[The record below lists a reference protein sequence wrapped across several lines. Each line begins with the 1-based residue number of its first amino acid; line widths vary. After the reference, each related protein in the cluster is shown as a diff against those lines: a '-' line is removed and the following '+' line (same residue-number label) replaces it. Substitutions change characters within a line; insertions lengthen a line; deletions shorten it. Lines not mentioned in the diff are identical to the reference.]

1 MTTWKSRICS
11 VSHLILERW
20 TGDGLV
26 LDQVHLQLVHRVL
39 QDGGE
44 VGSIVSVTLVLLRRD
59 GVDLPPGSLKLRQWR
74 VIWKTI

>member
-1 MTTWKSRICS
+1 MCS

-26 LDQVHLQLVHRVL
+26 LDQVHLELVHGFL

-44 VGSIVSVTLVLLRRD
+44 VCSIISVTWVLLRRD
-59 GVDLPPGSLKLRQWR
+59 GVDLPPGSL
-74 VIWKTI
+74 